1 MNADTVA
8 SYKGSCAGS
17 EACIIFCKCLLLLT
31 IVICQQREL
40 LLPNNGA
47 FLIRGTNADKTFL
60 NISERSL
67 GRNLIAGIF
76 SP

>member
-1 MNADTVA
+1 MLIQLHLIRGAVLVLKPV
-8 SYKGSCAGS
+8 S
-17 EACIIFCKCLLLLT
+17 FCTCLLLLT

-40 LLPNNGA
+40 LLPNNAA

-67 GRNLIAGIF
+67 ERNLIAGIF